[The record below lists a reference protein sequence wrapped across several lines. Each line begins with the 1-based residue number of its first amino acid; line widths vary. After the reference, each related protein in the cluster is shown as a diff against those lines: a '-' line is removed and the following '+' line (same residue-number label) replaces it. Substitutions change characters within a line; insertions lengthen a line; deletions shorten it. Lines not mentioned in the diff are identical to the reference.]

1 MHLSNNCA
9 VRCRRGGP
17 AAIAVVAV
25 QYGAVVA
32 VLQDISSGCCL
43 WPIAAAAV
51 STRPG
56 SQALPK
62 ERRAAALTV
71 HSPLSVSATTTSSV
85 CDDKLCVL
93 QCITSM
99 LQLQPAISI
108 HSTLQPFQSRLIF
121 PGSFCDFA
129 FSRCNDEIPQVDH
142 IIEPLRYDAI
152 ITRANGTAANIY
164 KQQQRSTTNSAL
176 TAAVAAAPA
185 EKLPEARK
193 FSLSQHSC
201 SSLMGFQT
209 QQIKFIDTIRAHVV
223 LGKLLILFVIC
234 HPASAASFDSKAYL
248 ANKWRN
254 HHLAHMGGSVG
265 LTDEADRRV
274 QTAAR
279 RGRGLRVIAKAARAL
294 TPRACDGALP
304 ASNWSN
310 SQLAFVAP
318 HSGSGLKLRS
328 NSAAAKRAAAVS
340 RHRVREALLA
350 PLPATSSM
358 PRATSLTTM
367 LLGLRDRSSANLAS
381 LANSFQQDTS
391 ASSSSSSSSATS
403 GSSSLGSSLSSL
415 ALNAMSIGSGPED
428 AGNSLLSIGGAR
440 RFFTGVVS
448 GAQDKFDDAASF
460 VGCALLTHPISKK
473 LLSGDE
479 A

>member
-1 MHLSNNCA
+1 
-9 VRCRRGGP
+9 
-17 AAIAVVAV
+17 V
-25 QYGAVVA
+25 Q
-32 VLQDISSGCCL
+32 
-43 WPIAAAAV
+43 
-51 STRPG
+51 
-56 SQALPK
+56 
-62 ERRAAALTV
+62 
-71 HSPLSVSATTTSSV
+71 
-85 CDDKLCVL
+85 
-93 QCITSM
+93 
-99 LQLQPAISI
+99 
-108 HSTLQPFQSRLIF
+108 
-121 PGSFCDFA
+121 
-129 FSRCNDEIPQVDH
+129 
-142 IIEPLRYDAI
+142 
-152 ITRANGTAANIY
+152 
-164 KQQQRSTTNSAL
+164 
-176 TAAVAAAPA
+176 
-185 EKLPEARK
+185 
-193 FSLSQHSC
+193 
-201 SSLMGFQT
+201 
-209 QQIKFIDTIRAHVV
+209 
-223 LGKLLILFVIC
+223 
-234 HPASAASFDSKAYL
+234 
-248 ANKWRN
+248 
-254 HHLAHMGGSVG
+254 
-265 LTDEADRRV
+265 DEADRRV

-391 ASSSSSSSSATS
+391 ASSSSSAVS

-479 A
+479 ASAAAAAKRRAASGVLPASASSRTAASAGYDLVGFMDVDIHRSLYS

>member
-1 MHLSNNCA
+1 
-9 VRCRRGGP
+9 
-17 AAIAVVAV
+17 V
-25 QYGAVVA
+25 Q
-32 VLQDISSGCCL
+32 
-43 WPIAAAAV
+43 
-51 STRPG
+51 
-56 SQALPK
+56 
-62 ERRAAALTV
+62 
-71 HSPLSVSATTTSSV
+71 
-85 CDDKLCVL
+85 
-93 QCITSM
+93 
-99 LQLQPAISI
+99 
-108 HSTLQPFQSRLIF
+108 
-121 PGSFCDFA
+121 
-129 FSRCNDEIPQVDH
+129 
-142 IIEPLRYDAI
+142 
-152 ITRANGTAANIY
+152 
-164 KQQQRSTTNSAL
+164 
-176 TAAVAAAPA
+176 
-185 EKLPEARK
+185 
-193 FSLSQHSC
+193 
-201 SSLMGFQT
+201 
-209 QQIKFIDTIRAHVV
+209 
-223 LGKLLILFVIC
+223 
-234 HPASAASFDSKAYL
+234 
-248 ANKWRN
+248 
-254 HHLAHMGGSVG
+254 
-265 LTDEADRRV
+265 DEADRRV
-274 QTAAR
+274 QTAAH

-328 NSAAAKRAAAVS
+328 NSAAAKRADAVS

-391 ASSSSSSSSATS
+391 VSSSSSSSAVS
-403 GSSSLGSSLSSL
+403 VSSSLGSSLSSL

-479 A
+479 ASATAAAAKRRAASGVLPASASSRTAASAGYDLVGFMDVDIHCSLYQLNI